1 MTIIKR
7 NWRVWSLVYCLM
19 IVLGYDGLVLTWI
32 SEFSDSVHQT
42 ISLTLVLVQSVKIL
56 GEEQIG

>member
-1 MTIIKR
+1 
-7 NWRVWSLVYCLM
+7 M